1 MSRLY
6 DTIEPNV
13 VSDEM
18 LQQAVQEQGPQ
29 GQAGIIAKEEGIL
42 FKDVERLRLDYR
54 NILKIENLWQFT
66 NLTKLQM
73 DNNIIEKIEGLECL
87 VNLVWLDLS
96 FNNIEVIDGL
106 DSLVKLEDLSLY
118 HNRISKIENLDN
130 LKKLQFFSIGNN
142 DVDKLENI
150 IYLRRLEKLEALC
163 LDGNPIEQVEDYK
176 LFVAA
181 YLPNLV
187 YLDYKLVDNDTREL
201 AGLKY
206 QYVIEELQHNENLA
220 KTKQEEE
227 QKEQEVLQLHK
238 DAFVEHLNGPFLFD
252 SLFAEDTEGS
262 KLVQLPEV
270 VPLLETYRSKFL
282 ELCHNIF
289 NNGLKQH
296 QRRQEELKAYHE
308 GKEEAVKTNQ
318 DIGASKVAEFDPVK
332 EQFHRDIQEIT
343 DEEQLK
349 SRLAQYHSD
358 IGELHNSLMM
368 LEMQLLEQLKD
379 ISEDFERN
387 MTEMVV
393 NFIEYVQGLIAQLR
407 DLEGNYNEK
416 VLEIA
421 INTLE
426 KAKRDEFDEDIPE
439 DVRML
444 FVDKDTVN
452 NAVSGSHDMH
462 LLKIDNRE
470 DSIVTRAN
478 KWCANVVT
486 QVHREEK
493 TRNRNRVS
501 EINQYTN
508 HLRDNAAK
516 YELRHAA

>member
-270 VPLLETYRSKFL
+270 VPLLETYPLHKFL

-332 EQFHRDIQEIT
+332 EQVRMNIQEIT

-368 LEMQLLEQLKD
+368 LEMQLLEQLKVAPV
-379 ISEDFERN
+379 IPLKLLQTSVALGSVHLSSYCSL
-387 MTEMVV
+387 T
-393 NFIEYVQGLIAQLR
+393 GSTIAQLR

-486 QVHREEK
+486 QVKSK
-493 TRNRNRVS
+493 TKKFVCTVLCHS
-501 EINQYTN
+501 GMF
-508 HLRDNAAK
+508 HV
-516 YELRHAA
+516 H

>member
-54 NILKIENLWQFT
+54 NILKMENLWQFT

-73 DNNIIEKIEGLECL
+73 DNNIIEKIEGLEYL

-142 DVDKLENI
+142 DVDKLENASLKSDFLHVHTILSMASLSVLQI

-270 VPLLETYRSKFL
+270 VPLLETYPLQLDYLWPDKFL

-308 GKEEAVKTNQ
+308 GKEEAVKMNQ

-332 EQFHRDIQEIT
+332 EQFHRDIQEIA
-343 DEEQLK
+343 DEEQLN

-358 IGELHNSLMM
+358 IKELHNSLMM

-393 NFIEYVQGLIAQLR
+393 NFIEYVQGLYPFVECSGKMLQMGGVVALR
-407 DLEGNYNEK
+407 IGICTGNRK
-416 VLEIA
+416 VA
-421 INTLE
+421 NSNPVN
-426 KAKRDEFDEDIPE
+426 AKRDS
-439 DVRML
+439 
-444 FVDKDTVN
+444 
-452 NAVSGSHDMH
+452 A
-462 LLKIDNRE
+462 LLGP
-470 DSIVTRAN
+470 
-478 KWCANVVT
+478 
-486 QVHREEK
+486 
-493 TRNRNRVS
+493 
-501 EINQYTN
+501 
-508 HLRDNAAK
+508 
-516 YELRHAA
+516 